1 MYQTHLRV
9 LVYVLISFV
18 YALTGKQ
25 SALPTFNAEIN
36 KNDTALKFTCRV
48 FKIPIDNKLHFL
60 VNKKSVNV
68 MHFSNSKCYNKSREC
83 SPETCYCSF
92 KDFSFT
98 WFYPVNASS
107 IQNTF
112 GVVINVATGNHG
124 EVIKIQISVIY
135 DTSSFINNGYTY
147 EVVVPASEKKDKEKP
162 NRNGDYENLQLTII
176 ITITLMGC
184 LCVAMISIILIV
196 KRRTKTRYSSKA
208 QVKKVI
214 YDPISRH
221 IAEDKKSYSKK
232 AVDAHNRSH
241 KFEINKTQVKIG
253 SYDPIS
259 KDTEAYSRK
268 EVDAH
273 NPSDKYETNKPQVKI
288 GIYDPISK
296 DTDAYST
303 ML

>member
-9 LVYVLISFV
+9 LIYVLISFV
-18 YALTGKQ
+18 FALTGKQ
-25 SALPTFNAEIN
+25 SSLPTFNAEIN

-60 VNKKSVNV
+60 VNKQSVNV
-68 MHFSNSKCYNKSREC
+68 MHFSNNKCYNKSREC

-135 DTSSFINNGYTY
+135 DTSSFINNGYTS

-162 NRNGDYENLQLTII
+162 NRNGDYENFNWDLQFEVII
-176 ITITLMGC
+176 ATVGC
-184 LCVAMISIILIV
+184 LCVMISCTTIILILIGR
-196 KRRTKTRYSSKA
+196 KKTRYSSKA

-214 YDPISRH
+214 YNPISRH
-221 IAEDKKSYSKK
+221 ITEDKKPNSKK
-232 AVDAHNRSH
+232 AVDAHIRSH
-241 KFEINKTQVKIG
+241 KFEINETQEKIG
-253 SYDPIS
+253 MYDPIL
-259 KDTEAYSRK
+259 KNTEAYS
-268 EVDAH
+268 
-273 NPSDKYETNKPQVKI
+273 
-288 GIYDPISK
+288 
-296 DTDAYST
+296 T
-303 ML
+303 MF